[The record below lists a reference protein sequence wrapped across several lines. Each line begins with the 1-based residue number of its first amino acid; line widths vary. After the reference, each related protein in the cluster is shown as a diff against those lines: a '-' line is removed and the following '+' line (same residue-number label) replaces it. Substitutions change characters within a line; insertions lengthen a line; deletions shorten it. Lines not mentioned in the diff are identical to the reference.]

1 MIREG
6 LRCDVENVFSQF
18 DNQDNVQ
25 HEVDPEVNIYYNT
38 LNLFLGQRGSGKTF
52 NCFNEMA
59 AICRVPNNKY
69 HLFIYVSNNPND
81 ETYKR
86 FKLLITQPIVQI
98 KYDEAEAFIQKIID
112 YKQDYD
118 KIKEKHLEGKLTD
131 ECVKDFQDVLRIRDF
146 RAPSLHTLILYDDA
160 MNIFKKS
167 NSKQFRWLLENRHT
181 RITYVLCLQDWKGIS
196 PELKANLDSVWIFG
210 GFPRNR
216 CAYFYQQLACP
227 LDKEQFYHIYRQL
240 NKRDALII
248 NNKQDG
254 TTMKVLRE
262 SGESIDLVN

>member
-118 KIKEKHLEGKLTD
+118 KIKEKHLEGK
-131 ECVKDFQDVLRIRDF
+131 
-146 RAPSLHTLILYDDA
+146 
-160 MNIFKKS
+160 
-167 NSKQFRWLLENRHT
+167 
-181 RITYVLCLQDWKGIS
+181 
-196 PELKANLDSVWIFG
+196 
-210 GFPRNR
+210 
-216 CAYFYQQLACP
+216 
-227 LDKEQFYHIYRQL
+227 
-240 NKRDALII
+240 
-248 NNKQDG
+248 
-254 TTMKVLRE
+254 
-262 SGESIDLVN
+262 